1 MSYLDLLEEEGISA
15 NYLIIMRP
23 SRRVTTWT
31 LSSGSVYYNDF
42 NFGYVY
48 GVSITGTALT
58 LGSSTSLSAGQYYY
72 DHDIGR
78 LYIRKSDSTAPDSTN
93 FIISTYELYVGT
105 FDAHWHRIPTDSSTS
120 VVYFDPVVSDVPE
133 IKSAITDLLFGLL
146 PTQST
151 GITLVNAEHWAEKHI
166 YDSSF
171 LNKEILIYHWLDDL
185 EVANVQLVSRGRM
198 SDVSYSSGSVSVK
211 IFDDTNIFDKEFRCS
226 GATQFYN
233 TTDFSNVD
241 PQFIG
246 KPVRTVYGVVS
257 GFVPVNISF
266 VRDNPSTSNNR
277 TWAVRDGT
285 VNAITRTVPASPAC
299 TTTRTYVDDATGFK
313 VGDSVWIDKTT
324 DEYVFVTA
332 VDYASNYIEHLALV
346 SGAAAST
353 NTVKR
358 GTLGN
363 VEIIQQQKRYRAHYN
378 RDWTESI
385 SGSVM
390 TFTFSSSL
398 ETSLSMAETLSS
410 SDQVFCRV
418 YGKSN
423 TVTLSGGALGADS
436 TNYGNLCNI
445 GVILFD
451 VLKTYQGLAESQ
463 INLPSFTSLVS
474 LVTDEIGFAVPDKS
488 QDKYPKLKELLVS
501 ILKSSF
507 LRLYLDFDM
516 KWKVSQYTPIS
527 STTKTIT
534 EDEILLGSID
544 YDFDYSDIYSD
555 YVVNYAAA
563 ELNESG
569 KAAAL
574 TVKTTSSLAKYLHG
588 INRTF
593 DIDTLHIDAAGG
605 ATSLAN
611 RFSYVLGD
619 RQGAM
624 SLSTKNR
631 FFENIVG
638 DNITVTLT
646 KLPGNTYNGES
657 EFSREFQVHK
667 IDKSLRRVNILLQ
680 DQKGAEDNSGS
691 W

>member
-23 SRRVTTWT
+23 SRRVTSWT

-42 NFGYVY
+42 DFGYVY
-48 GVSITGTALT
+48 NVSITGTDLT
-58 LGSSTSLSAGQYYY
+58 LGSSSSLSAGQYYY

-93 FIISTYELYVGT
+93 FIITTYELYVGT
-105 FDAHWHRIPTDSSTS
+105 FDAHWYRIPTDSATS
-120 VVYFDPVVSDVPE
+120 VVYFDPVVASVPE
-133 IKSAITDLLFGLL
+133 IKSNVSDLLFGLL

-151 GITLVNAEHWAEKHI
+151 SVSLVNAEHWAEKHI

-171 LNKEILIYHWLDDL
+171 LNKEVLVYHWLDDL
-185 EVANVQLVSRGRM
+185 STDNVKLVSRGRM
-198 SDVSYSSGSVSVK
+198 GDVSYSGGGVSIK
-211 IFDDTNIFDKEFRCS
+211 IFDDTNIFEKEFR
-226 GATQFYN
+226 ATGSSQFYN
-233 TTDFSNVD
+233 VADFPNVD

-257 GFVPVNISF
+257 GFCPVNISY
-266 VRDNPSTSNNR
+266 VKDNPTTSNNR

-285 VNAITRTVPASPAC
+285 ANAITRTVPASPAC
-299 TTTRTYVDDATGFK
+299 TTTRTYLDDSTGVK
-313 VGDSVWIDKTT
+313 VGDSLWLDKST
-324 DEYVFVTA
+324 DEYVFCSA
-332 VDYASNYIEHLALV
+332 VDYASNYVEHLALV
-346 SGAAAST
+346 SGAAAPGD
-353 NTVKR
+353 TVKR

-363 VEIIQQQKRYRAHYN
+363 VEIVQQQTRYRAHYN

-390 TFTFSSSL
+390 TLTFSTSL
-398 ETSLSMAETLSS
+398 ETSLSMPSTLSS
-410 SDQVFCRV
+410 SDPVYCRV
-418 YGKSN
+418 YGKNNS
-423 TVTLSGGALGADS
+423 VTLSGGALGAAS

-451 VLKTYQGLAESQ
+451 ILKTYQGLAESQ

-474 LVTDEIGFAVPDKS
+474 LVSDEVGFAVPDKS
-488 QDKYPKLKELLVS
+488 QDKYPKIKEVITS

-527 STTKTIT
+527 STTKTIE

-544 YDFDYSDIYSD
+544 YDFDFSDIYSD
-555 YVVNYAAA
+555 FVVNYGEQETSETGA
-563 ELNESG
+563 E
-569 KAAAL
+569 KI
-574 TVKTTSSLAKYLHG
+574 TSVRAISNLAKYLHG
-588 INRTF
+588 INKTY
-593 DIDTLHIDAAGG
+593 DLNTLHIDEAGG
-605 ATSLAN
+605 ASTVATRL
-611 RFSYVLGD
+611 SYVLGD
-619 RQGAM
+619 RQGSM
-624 SLSTKNR
+624 KLSTKNR
-631 FFENIVG
+631 FFDNIVG
-638 DNITVTLT
+638 DNITVTLK
-646 KLPGNTYNGES
+646 KLPGNDFDGVT
-657 EFSREFQVHK
+657 EFSREFQVHR
-667 IDKSLRRVNILLQ
+667 IDKSLRKVNILLA